1 MLTWLTLAE
10 AAWPLPVPAAQAL
23 MASSSEAKFSWGSDG
38 SMLDWEALS
47 ELTCS
52 PLTKTCTLGERPE
65 FDGAGVAWK
74 TTAAPADGVLDDVVT
89 VLVGGLLDDVVSVL
103 AGGVLDDVV
112 TVLVSGVLDGVVA
125 VLADGVLDDVVAVLA
140 GGVLTGVVAVL
151 AVGVLDGVAAVLT
164 GGVLDGVAAVLT
176 GGVLAET

>member
-1 MLTWLTLAE
+1 M
-10 AAWPLPVPAAQAL
+10 AL
-23 MASSSEAKFSWGSDG
+23 SSEAKLSWGSDG
-38 SMLDWEALS
+38 SILNWEALS

-74 TTAAPADGVLDDVVT
+74 TTAAPADGVLD
-89 VLVGGLLDDVVSVL
+89 
-103 AGGVLDDVV
+103 
-112 TVLVSGVLDGVVA
+112 
-125 VLADGVLDDVVAVLA
+125 
-140 GGVLTGVVAVL
+140 GVVAVL

>member
-1 MLTWLTLAE
+1 
-10 AAWPLPVPAAQAL
+10 
-23 MASSSEAKFSWGSDG
+23 
-38 SMLDWEALS
+38 MLDWDALS

-74 TTAAPADGVLDDVVT
+74 TTAAPADGVLDGVVT
-89 VLVGGLLDDVVSVL
+89 VLVV
-103 AGGVLDDVV
+103 
-112 TVLVSGVLDGVVA
+112 
-125 VLADGVLDDVVAVLA
+125 GVLDDVVAVLA
-140 GGVLTGVVAVL
+140 VGVLDGVVAVL

-164 GGVLDGVAAVLT
+164 VGVLDGVAAVLT